1 MSAVADLVEDLT
13 ARLPRL
19 HVLATS
25 REPLWVVD
33 EVNYRLAPL
42 PEADAV
48 RLFQE
53 RAGARAQASLDGDRA
68 R

>member
-1 MSAVADLVEDLT
+1 MSPQTSAVRSRQLVGRDRELVGDLT

-33 EVNYRLAPL
+33 ELNYRLAPL
-42 PEADAV
+42 IDTVKV
-48 RLFQE
+48 RELS
-53 RAGARAQASLDGDRA
+53 A
-68 R
+68 